1 VDGTELR
8 NRRVDKGLGQ
18 RKLSKL
24 SGVPQREI
32 SKVENGTLKLR
43 DTNASRITKALDG
56 S

>member
-1 VDGTELR
+1 MNGEELR
-8 NRRVDKGLGQ
+8 NQRREKGLGQ

-32 SKVENGTLKLR
+32 SKVESGTLKLR
-43 DTNASRITKALDG
+43 DKQASRITEALDG